1 MSSSTFSVW
10 SFLKPQITS
19 QPCQAR
25 PGDEDMKPLPWSDC
39 PNVPC
44 FTRLTDDNQHVN
56 LTTFHAENLKSFPPS
71 EGFLKKKCIKNY
83 LWTNQCIATWAG
95 RYLLRLWLVV
105 DWQIWRQKRQRDL
118 ICSSELLSSSPH
130 TAGRADLVKWAL
142 EDFQSKLDIMQP
154 RVSWMVSDCKE
165 QGPAEVLQGP
175 AAHKS
180 QNMSG
185 HFFLWYSA
193 GSKRRPS
200 WMFGV

>member
-1 MSSSTFSVW
+1 MS
-10 SFLKPQITS
+10 
-19 QPCQAR
+19 
-25 PGDEDMKPLPWSDC
+25 
-39 PNVPC
+39 
-44 FTRLTDDNQHVN
+44 
-56 LTTFHAENLKSFPPS
+56 
-71 EGFLKKKCIKNY
+71 KNY
-83 LWTNQCIATWAG
+83 LWTNQCNANATWAG
-95 RYLLRLWLVV
+95 RYLLRLWLAV

-118 ICSSELLSSSPH
+118 ICSSELLSSSPL
-130 TAGRADLVKWAL
+130 TAGRADLVKWAF

-193 GSKRRPS
+193 GSQPAQAQMNVWCLGCKLCLLNFPRSGWEAAAKPI
-200 WMFGV
+200 